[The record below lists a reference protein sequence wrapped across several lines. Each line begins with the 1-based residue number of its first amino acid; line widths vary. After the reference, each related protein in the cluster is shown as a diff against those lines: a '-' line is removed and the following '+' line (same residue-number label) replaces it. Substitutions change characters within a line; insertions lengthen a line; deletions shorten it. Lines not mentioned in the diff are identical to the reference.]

1 MVDISNKLDSILK
14 LVYNEEYFIIN
25 TPRQYGKTTTLYL
38 LNRYLKTSNEYIP
51 IKISFEG
58 IGDLIFEDEKIF

>member
-1 MVDISNKLDSILK
+1 M
-14 LVYNEEYFIIN
+14 
-25 TPRQYGKTTTLYL
+25 YL

-58 IGDLIFEDEKIF
+58 IGNLIFEDKKIFSKEFL